1 MNEAYYVNNEV
12 FEKAAKMTAERADK
26 MYLAFKEKGY
36 NNDTC
41 AEFTKQL
48 LLSIYSDATSYVLA
62 KRSEELGRCSI

>member
-1 MNEAYYVNNEV
+1 MNEMYVVNDEI

-48 LLSIYSDATSYVLA
+48 LLSIYRSVLRRLVF
-62 KRSEELGRCSI
+62 RSIIGSFRIV

>member
-1 MNEAYYVNNEV
+1 MNEMYVVNDEA

-62 KRSEELGRCSI
+62 QRSAELGRSSI